1 MHMQCA
7 HRQAGIWCNLLFP
20 FFFFAQ
26 PRNHKSI
33 MEPSVCTVC
42 VHSCPYAHMFMSD
55 NVPFSESGLI
65 GKFLSPPL
73 SSSISL
79 QLTFSLHLILSPDQ
93 RGSPQ
98 SQFSTCSSSQGLWR
112 THRREDYDLVGCSP
126 KAIAWGR
133 RRNQDHVCF

>member
-1 MHMQCA
+1 MKLCICNA
-7 HRQAGIWCNLLFP
+7 HTGRRAYGVTSYFLFL
-20 FFFFAQ
+20 
-26 PRNHKSI
+26 
-33 MEPSVCTVC
+33 PSQGTTSPSWSRVYALY
-42 VHSCPYAHMFMSD
+42 VHSCPYVHMFMSD
-55 NVPFSESGLI
+55 NVPFSESDLI
-65 GKFLSPPL
+65 GKFFSPPL